1 MMSGLVAVV
10 GGSGFV
16 GRYVVQALCRANARV
31 RVICRRTETAQFLK
45 PLGGLGQIQIVRG
58 DVTRPESIARALTGC
73 DAVVNLAGIL
83 SGDFAAVQAAGAEA
97 VAKAA
102 AAAGARTLVHVSAIG
117 ADPHSPSRYG
127 RSKGEGEARVR
138 AAFPA
143 AVILRPSVIFGPED
157 NFTNR
162 FARLV
167 RCAPVVPVLKPGTRF
182 QPVWVGDVAAAV
194 TMAAATPDRFAGKL
208 FELGGPATYSFHEL
222 IALIKAE
229 IGSKHSLIDLPD
241 AVAEP
246 FARFAGLLPGAPIT
260 WDQWLMLQR
269 DNVVTADAQGLAAFD
284 IMPAPLEA
292 KAAAWLVQYRRQG
305 RFTDLRTTAE
315 SATH

>member
-1 MMSGLVAVV
+1 MNGLVAVV

-16 GRYVVQALCRANARV
+16 GRYVVQALCRAGARV
-31 RVICRRTETAQFLK
+31 RVICRRPETAQFLK

-58 DVTRPESIARALTGC
+58 DVTRPESIARALAGC
-73 DAVVNLAGIL
+73 DGVINLAGIL
-83 SGDFAAVQAAGAEA
+83 AGDFAAVQADGAEA

-102 AAAGARTLVHVSAIG
+102 AGVGATALVHVSAIG
-117 ADPHSPSRYG
+117 ADPRSASRYG

-138 AAFPA
+138 AAFPNA
-143 AVILRPSVIFGPED
+143 TILRPSVIFGPED

-167 RCAPVVPVLKPGTRF
+167 RCAPVVPVLKPATKF
-182 QPVWVGDVAAAV
+182 QPVWVGDVAAAA
-194 TMAAATPDRFAGKL
+194 TAAATAPDRFGGRL
-208 FELGGPATYSFHEL
+208 FELGGPATYSFHQL

-229 IGSKHSLIDLPD
+229 IGSKRMLIDLPD

-246 FARFAGLLPGAPIT
+246 FARLAGLLPGAPIT

-269 DNVVTADAQGLAAFD
+269 DNVVAADAEGLSAFG
-284 IMPAPLEA
+284 IIPAPLEA
-292 KAAAWLVQYRRQG
+292 KAATWLVQYRRQG

-315 SATH
+315 SAPH

>member
-1 MMSGLVAVV
+1 MSGLVAVV

-58 DVTRPESIARALTGC
+58 DVTRPDSIARALTGC
-73 DAVVNLAGIL
+73 DAVVNLAGVL
-83 SGDFAAVQAAGAEA
+83 SGNFAAVQADGAEA

-102 AAAGARTLVHVSAIG
+102 AAAGARALVHVSAIG
-117 ADPHSPSRYG
+117 ADPQSPSRYG
-127 RSKGEGEARVR
+127 HSKGEGEARVR
-138 AAFPA
+138 AAFPD

-162 FARLV
+162 FARLI
-167 RCAPVVPVLKPGTRF
+167 RCAPVVPVLKPETRF

-194 TMAAATPDRFAGKL
+194 TMAATAPDRFAGKL
-208 FELGGPATYSFHEL
+208 FELGGPATYSFHKL
-222 IALIKAE
+222 IALIKTE
-229 IGSKHSLIDLPD
+229 IGAKRTLVDLPD
-241 AVAEP
+241 GIAES
-246 FARFAGLLPGAPIT
+246 FVRLAGLLPGAPIT
-260 WDQWLMLQR
+260 RDQWLMLQR
-269 DNVVTADAQGLAAFD
+269 DNVVAADAPGLAAFG
-284 IMPAPLEA
+284 IEPTPLEA

-305 RFTDLRTTAE
+305 RFTDLRTTAA
-315 SATH
+315 SAAH